1 MTNSNASVTTA
12 NLAAN
17 CYGAG
22 KCLGARQTVIL
33 RQMLGAK
40 VPMHLAQISELNGNP
55 MFATVEALIAR
66 KLVRRNQNKSF
77 GLTMRGREI
86 AEKVASVNVLQSDIG
101 LVYSAAPT
109 IRAVKRSKKK

>member
-1 MTNSNASVTTA
+1 MTVSNVSRTTA

-22 KCLGARQTVIL
+22 KCLGARQTVVL
-33 RQMLGAK
+33 RQMANAK
-40 VPMHLAQISELNGNP
+40 VPMNLAAITSLNGNP
-55 MFATVEALIAR
+55 MFTVVEALIAR

-77 GLTMRGREI
+77 GLTMKGREI
-86 AEKVASVNVLQSDIG
+86 AHKLLEVNVLQPDIG

-109 IRAVKRSKKK
+109 IRAVKKK